1 MSGPAR
7 YTSRMTEALS
17 YHREF
22 ELSDETATLAL
33 GSSVACKSQ
42 LPQVIFL
49 RGDLGAGKTTFSRGF
64 LRGRGHDGSVKSP
77 TYTLVE
83 PYESVPGGP
92 VFHLDLYRLGDAQE
106 LAYLGLGDYLSA
118 EGILL
123 IEWPERAEAQLPPA
137 TLDITLMTQGSGRK
151 ARVRTADPVLLK
163 ALSD

>member
-1 MSGPAR
+1 
-7 YTSRMTEALS
+7 MTEALS

-33 GSSVACKSQ
+33 GSSVASKSQ
-42 LPQVIFL
+42 VPQVIFL

-92 VFHLDLYRLGDAQE
+92 VFHLDLYRLGDAEE
-106 LAYLGLGDYLSA
+106 LAFLGLGDYLSA

-123 IEWPERAEAQLPPA
+123 IEWPERAEAQLPLA
-137 TLDITLMTQGSGRK
+137 NLDITLTTQGSGRK
-151 ARVRTADPVLLK
+151 ATVRTADPVLLK
-163 ALSD
+163 ALPD

>member
-1 MSGPAR
+1 MS
-7 YTSRMTEALS
+7 EALS

-22 ELSDETATLAL
+22 ELPDETATLAL
-33 GSSVACKSQ
+33 GSLVAGKSQ
-42 LPQVIFL
+42 APQVIFL

-92 VFHLDLYRLGDAQE
+92 VFHLDLYRLGDAEE
-106 LAYLGLGDYLSA
+106 LAYLGLGDYLSVEA
-118 EGILL
+118 ILL

-151 ARVRTADPVLLK
+151 ATVRAADPVLLK

>member
-1 MSGPAR
+1 MI
-7 YTSRMTEALS
+7 EALS

-33 GSSVACKSQ
+33 GSSVAGMSKV
-42 LPQVIFL
+42 PQVIFL

-83 PYESVPGGP
+83 PYESVPDGP
-92 VFHLDLYRLGDAQE
+92 VFHVDLYRLGDAQE
-106 LAYLGLGDYLSA
+106 LAYLGLRDYLFIDA
-118 EGILL
+118 ILL

-137 TLDITLMTQGSGRK
+137 TLDIAFKTLGSGRK
-151 ARVRTADPVLLK
+151 ATVRAADPVLLE

>member
-1 MSGPAR
+1 M
-7 YTSRMTEALS
+7 S
-17 YHREF
+17 YHREV
-22 ELSDETATLAL
+22 ELSGETAALAL
-33 GSSVACKSQ
+33 GDQVAGGSQ
-42 LPQVIFL
+42 VRQVIFL

>member
-1 MSGPAR
+1 MPGPAR

-22 ELSDETATLAL
+22 ELSDETATLVL
-33 GSSVACKSQ
+33 GNQVAGGTQ
-42 LPQVIFL
+42 VPHVIFL

-64 LRGRGHDGSVKSP
+64 LRGRGYDGSVKSP

-92 VFHLDLYRLGDAQE
+92 VFHLDLYRLGDARE
-106 LAYLGLGDYLSA
+106 LAYLGLGDYFSKQ
-118 EGILL
+118 GILL

-137 TLDITLMTQGSGRK
+137 TLDVTLTPEGSGRK
-151 ARVRTADPVLLK
+151 ATVRAADPVLLK

>member
-1 MSGPAR
+1 MI
-7 YTSRMTEALS
+7 EALS
-17 YHREF
+17 YYREF

-33 GSSVACKSQ
+33 GSSVAGKSQ
-42 LPQVIFL
+42 VPQVIFL

-83 PYESVPGGP
+83 SYELVPGGP
-92 VFHLDLYRLGDAQE
+92 VFHLDLYRLGDSQE
-106 LAYLGLGDYLSA
+106 LAFLGLGDYVSA

-123 IEWPERAEAQLPPA
+123 IEWPERAEAQLPLA
-137 TLDITLMTQGSGRK
+137 TLDITLTTQGSGRK
-151 ARVRTADPVLLK
+151 ATVRAADPVLLK

>member
-1 MSGPAR
+1 
-7 YTSRMTEALS
+7 MTEALS

-33 GSSVACKSQ
+33 GSSVASKSQ
-42 LPQVIFL
+42 VPQVIFL

-92 VFHLDLYRLGDAQE
+92 VFHLDLYRLGDAEE
-106 LAYLGLGDYLSA
+106 LAFLGLGDYLSA

-123 IEWPERAEAQLPPA
+123 IEWPERDEAQLPLA
-137 TLDITLMTQGSGRK
+137 HLDITLTTQGSGRK
-151 ARVRTADPVLLK
+151 ATVRTADPVLLK
-163 ALSD
+163 ALPD

>member
-1 MSGPAR
+1 MSGLAR

-33 GSSVACKSQ
+33 GSSVAGKSQ
-42 LPQVIFL
+42 VPQVIFL

-106 LAYLGLGDYLSA
+106 LAFLGLDDYLSA

-123 IEWPERAEAQLPPA
+123 IEWPERAETQLPPA
-137 TLDITLMTQGSGRK
+137 TLDITLTPQGSGRK
-151 ARVRTADPVLLK
+151 ATVRATDPALLE
-163 ALSD
+163 ALLD

>member
-1 MSGPAR
+1 MPGPAR

-22 ELSDETATLAL
+22 ELSDEMATLAL
-33 GSSVACKSQ
+33 GSAVAGKSQ
-42 LPQVIFL
+42 GPQVIFL

-64 LRGRGHDGSVKSP
+64 LRGRGHDGLVKSP

-83 PYESVPGGP
+83 PYELVPGGP

-106 LAYLGLGDYLSA
+106 LAFLGLGDYLSA

-123 IEWPERAEAQLPPA
+123 IEWPERAEAQLPLA
-137 TLDITLMTQGSGRK
+137 TLDITLTTKGSGRK
-151 ARVRTADPVLLK
+151 AMVRAADPVLLK